1 METIASKPV
10 VSGSVKNEKGN
21 PEKRKSGTVRGLRNL
36 FVDELKEIYWSE
48 AAIKKPLHKMIKH
61 TSSDELM
68 NELTKHLEAVKQHQL
83 RLEEVFLIID
93 EKIEVVKS
101 KAMEGLIKEVEIIM
115 DETKKGILKDAGI
128 ISAALKI
135 KHYGIA
141 TYGILSFYAR
151 ALGET
156 DAAGL
161 LHKTLEQ
168 EKEANEMLSQI
179 IESMKVEMV

>member
-1 METIASKPV
+1 METITIKTAKVGSK
-10 VSGSVKNEKGN
+10 KNEKEILRSEN
-21 PEKRKSGTVRGLRNL
+21 SEIIRGLRNL
-36 FVDELKEIYWSE
+36 FVDELNEIYWSE
-48 AAIKKPLHKMIKH
+48 TAIKKTIHKMLKH

-83 RLEEVFLIID
+83 LLEEVFQNIG
-93 EKIEVVKS
+93 EKLEVVKS
-101 KAMEGLIKEVEIIM
+101 KGIEGLIKEVEATM
-115 DETKKGILKDAGI
+115 AETKKGILRDAGI

-141 TYGILSFYAR
+141 TYGMLCFYAR

-156 DAAGL
+156 DAAVL
-161 LHKTLEQ
+161 LHTTLVQ
-168 EKEANEMLSQI
+168 EKEANEKLSQI